1 MVLVVGQRVDVV
13 VVDGLDAVG
22 AKVEV
27 AGVGQVEL
35 VDEGEIRVVIW
46 RCRGAEMGKIVQ
58 SSAKQAVTLGMM
70 STKACSQPEETPCRL
85 LPKHTISLPLRHL
98 TYF

>member
-27 AGVGQVEL
+27 AGVGQVEF

-46 RCRGAEMGKIVQ
+46 RCRGAGNGQNSLYRVVP
-58 SSAKQAVTLGMM
+58 S
-70 STKACSQPEETPCRL
+70 RL
-85 LPKHTISLPLRHL
+85 
-98 TYF
+98 